1 MSSLTSWIRVA
12 DFRSAAIATNPL
24 VLRGFLFVFTISLQ
38 MKQ

>member
-12 DFRSAAIATNPL
+12 DFRSATIATNPL